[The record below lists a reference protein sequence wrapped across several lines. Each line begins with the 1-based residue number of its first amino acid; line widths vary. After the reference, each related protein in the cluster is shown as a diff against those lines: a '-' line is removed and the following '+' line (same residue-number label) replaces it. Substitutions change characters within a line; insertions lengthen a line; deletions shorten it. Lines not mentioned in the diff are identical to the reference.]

1 MIDSPQFL
9 LNQTEG
15 RRGLVSL
22 IVSACEET
30 GAIVS
35 VSEDKD
41 DYTLMIAGVG
51 LTATV
56 EIWAIGKGGLS
67 VGWKSD
73 EVPLR
78 AVEGAWSFDCSYNFG
93 ATYAITK
100 CESQSHLIEALVTGL
115 KAAVSGAAFDG
126 RNIK

>member
-93 ATYAITK
+93 
-100 CESQSHLIEALVTGL
+100 ESQSHLIEALVTGL